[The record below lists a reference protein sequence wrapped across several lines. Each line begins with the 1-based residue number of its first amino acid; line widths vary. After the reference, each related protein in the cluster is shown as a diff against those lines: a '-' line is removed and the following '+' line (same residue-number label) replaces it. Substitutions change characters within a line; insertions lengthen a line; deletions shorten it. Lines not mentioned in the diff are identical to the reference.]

1 MQEKMML
8 PVMLKRGGLTRLHWM
23 FLTQGNCHLYGLM
36 FWLFTVTLI
45 QRRPSELRGWSGLS
59 FM

>member
-1 MQEKMML
+1 ML

-23 FLTQGNCHLYGLM
+23 FLTQGNCHLYGLV

-45 QRRPSELRGWSGLS
+45 QRRPSELRGLSGLS
-59 FM
+59 LM